1 MRRFGKP
8 AAAMIATLL
17 LIGLVPVTAL
27 PIDRAAANGQKQG
40 SSARHSDHG
49 KSVPRQH
56 PALTA
61 AAGAI
66 AVTPGLPNARFW
78 ADSRTDFAQALPNAD
93 GPWLALSGGGAD
105 GAYGAGL
112 LVGWTQAGDRPD
124 FSLVTGASAGALA
137 APFVFAGPAYDAQLR
152 AAFTSITAGDV
163 FEVDKTAESFLDT
176 WPLKELIAK
185 RVTAE
190 LLAAIAAQHRRGR
203 RLFVVTTNLD
213 TGRPVAWDMGVIA
226 ARGDE
231 AGLRL
236 FRDVL
241 LASASIPAFF
251 PPVRIEVE
259 AHGQQFE
266 EVHADGTVSSPFFV
280 APESWLMAA
289 GSDPLPT
296 QRIYVVVNGKLE
308 PEFEVPEPNAASLL
322 GRTFSV
328 ALKAAARAQIAIV
341 ESAAQR
347 DGRDLEVA
355 YIDQSFH
362 KPSHGAFDQQY
373 MKALFAFG
381 VAQARNGTAFH
392 DGKRVPGVQANDYLH
407 WRQQ

>member
-1 MRRFGKP
+1 MYRFRKT
-8 AAAMIATLL
+8 AAVMVATLL
-17 LIGLVPVTAL
+17 LIGLAPVIAL
-27 PIDRAAANGQKQG
+27 PIDRPTANRQKQAP
-40 SSARHSDHG
+40 SARHSDHS
-49 KSVPRQH
+49 KSAPRQY

-66 AVTPGLPNARFW
+66 AVIPGIPNARFW
-78 ADSRTDFAQALPNAD
+78 ADSKQDFAQALPNTD

-112 LVGWTQAGDRPD
+112 LVGWTQAGDRPE

-137 APFVFAGPAYDAQLR
+137 APFVFAGPAYDPQLR
-152 AAFTSITAGDV
+152 AAFTGITAGDV
-163 FEVDKTAESFLDT
+163 FEVNKTAESFLDT

-185 RVTAE
+185 RVTPE
-190 LLAAIAAQHRRGR
+190 LLRVIAAEHRRGR

-213 TGRPVAWDMGVIA
+213 AGRPVAWDMGIIA

-259 AHGQQFE
+259 AQGQRFE
-266 EVHADGTVSSPFFV
+266 EVHADGTVSGPFYV
-280 APESWLMAA
+280 APDSWLTAPR
-289 GSDPLPT
+289 SDPLPT
-296 QRIYVVVNGKLE
+296 RQIYIVVNGKLE
-308 PEFEVPEPNAASLL
+308 PEFEVPEPHAASLL

-341 ESAAQR
+341 EAAARR
-347 DGRDLEVA
+347 DGRELEVA
-355 YIDQSFH
+355 YIDQSFN
-362 KPSHGAFDQQY
+362 KQSHGTFDQQY
-373 MKALFAFG
+373 MKALFALG
-381 VAQARNGTAFH
+381 VAQARNGTAFR
-392 DGKRVPGVQANDYLH
+392 DGKRVPGVQANDHLN